1 MATPATKQTISP
13 HLQRILDEHR
23 KEAARLREKLGDPDE
38 ALSAF
43 VREHFDREALEEAIR
58 GFQEGTSLWDDNR
71 LSALSRG

>member
-23 KEAARLREKLGDPDE
+23 REVARLREKFGDPDE

-43 VREHFDREALEEAIR
+43 VREHFDPEALAEVIRESEEGAS
-58 GFQEGTSLWDDNR
+58 FWNDDDELNDR
-71 LSALSRG
+71 